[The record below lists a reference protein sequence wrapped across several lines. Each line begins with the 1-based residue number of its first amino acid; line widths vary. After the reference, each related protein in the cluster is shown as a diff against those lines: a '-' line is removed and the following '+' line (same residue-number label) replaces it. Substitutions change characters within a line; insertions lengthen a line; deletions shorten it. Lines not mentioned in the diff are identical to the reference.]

1 MAITAIWDIKDSLK
15 RVINYASNKDK
26 TEIKNDDLMK
36 SLQYISH
43 DVKREDKQ
51 YVTGINCS
59 LKTAYDEMT
68 ATKRNFDKES
78 GILAFHAIQAF
89 MPGEITPEKAHEI
102 GVELANKLWGDR
114 FEVIVATHT
123 DKKHI
128 HSHFVINSVS
138 FVDGKRYYDNK
149 QTYYKFQ
156 KTSDELCMEHGL
168 SIITPQ
174 EKKEPYALWY
184 AKNHGKPTNRSMIAQ
199 DVEKALESSL
209 TMKDFIKNLS
219 DLGYQIKQGKHMA
232 IKPAWSK
239 TYYRL
244 YKLDHDKYND
254 ENIKERILN
263 NNFISLKSFAPARCD
278 YHPEIKRRKL
288 KGFKALYFKYL
299 YLFGV
304 LPKNMSKRRPHSS
317 LKNEWQYLDEISR
330 EATFIGKYNIETM
343 DDLNHKINEL
353 KNQIQDISK
362 QRNVL
367 YREKKRCNDV
377 DQVLKIDSKRRIL
390 TEQIKELRKELRTC
404 VNIEE
409 RSASMQKKIDS
420 IKKEETKKGVK
431 NNVR

>member
-15 RVINYASNKDK
+15 RVINYAANKEK
-26 TEIKNDDLMK
+26 TEIENDNLMN

-43 DVKREDKQ
+43 DVKTEDKR

-68 ATKRNFDKES
+68 ATKRNFGKES

-89 MPGEITPEKAHEI
+89 MPGEITPEKAHKI

-168 SIITPQ
+168 SVITPKG
-174 EKKEPYALWY
+174 KKDPYALWY
-184 AKNHGKPTNRSMIAQ
+184 AKSHNKPTNRSVIAK
-199 DVEKALESSL
+199 DVETALESAL

-232 IKPAWSK
+232 IKPTWAK
-239 TYYRL
+239 NYYRL
-244 YKLDHDKYND
+244 YKLDHDKYTD

-263 NNFISLKSFAPARCD
+263 NNFIPLKTYAPARCD
-278 YHPEIKRRKL
+278 YHPEIQRRKL

-304 LPKNMSKRRPHSS
+304 LPKNQPRRKPHSS

-330 EATFIGKYNIETM
+330 EATYIKKNNIETV
-343 DDLNHKINEL
+343 DDLNHKIDEL
-353 KNQIQDISK
+353 KKQIQEKSK
-362 QRNVL
+362 QKTFL
-367 YREKKRCNDV
+367 YQIKKQCIDAN
-377 DQVLKIDSKRRIL
+377 QALKIDFERGRL
-390 TEQIKELRKELRTC
+390 HEQIKELRKELRTC
-404 VNIEE
+404 VNIKE
-409 RSASMQKKIDS
+409 RSAPMQEIVDS
-420 IKKEETKKGVK
+420 IEKEEAKKGERK
-431 NNVR
+431 NVR